1 MIRSI
6 NDRHTTHH
14 IEVASTNT
22 REATHTLDGL
32 LYHET
37 DLDIEE
43 HFTDT
48 NGYSDQVFGMTA
60 LLGFDFEPRIRNIK
74 KSQLF
79 SIKSPSY
86 YPNLS
91 EEKSM

>member
-1 MIRSI
+1 MIGIRLIIS
-6 NDRHTTHH
+6 R
-14 IEVASTNT
+14 
-22 REATHTLDGL
+22 L
-32 LYHET
+32 LQLIQGKLLIPLMAYFIMKT

-79 SIKSPSY
+79 FYQITFLLP
-86 YPNLS
+86 
-91 EEKSM
+91 